1 MIKIDSKYSNLIQLA
16 VGGLLFS
23 LSAILVSVVSIG
35 GGGAAFYRMFFAAL
49 SFFIILI
56 LTGNRVSLSPR
67 DYIYSILT
75 GSVLAFN
82 YIVWHKSIHIVGP
95 GIGSILTNTQIFF
108 MVAVGV
114 ILFKEHITI
123 PKVLAV
129 LIGFLGIVAL
139 TNNETKISDV
149 GLDGIL
155 YGLGSGAA
163 YSIAILFLKNITST
177 NKFLS
182 MFVVCSTASLFIYVY
197 TSVSNES
204 IAINNVETLV
214 YLLAYGILVQ
224 VFGWYLI
231 ASSVPHLSLFT
242 VGLVLLVEPLI
253 TFLIDITLLGKEVVL
268 IQIFGAILTLF
279 AMYIGLNKE
288 KKNEGNNINYR
299 E

>member
-1 MIKIDSKYSNLIQLA
+1 
-16 VGGLLFS
+16 
-23 LSAILVSVVSIG
+23 VSIG

-139 TNNETKISDV
+139 TNNLE
-149 GLDGIL
+149 
-155 YGLGSGAA
+155 
-163 YSIAILFLKNITST
+163 
-177 NKFLS
+177 
-182 MFVVCSTASLFIYVY
+182 
-197 TSVSNES
+197 
-204 IAINNVETLV
+204 
-214 YLLAYGILVQ
+214 
-224 VFGWYLI
+224 
-231 ASSVPHLSLFT
+231 
-242 VGLVLLVEPLI
+242 
-253 TFLIDITLLGKEVVL
+253 
-268 IQIFGAILTLF
+268 
-279 AMYIGLNKE
+279 
-288 KKNEGNNINYR
+288 
-299 E
+299 